1 MLLTILIAGARS
13 LRPKVEAA
21 QREKRN
27 CGASPSTRFSARYTE
42 SCYLVGKAMF
52 YFYLFAI
59 GLSFIISNIKAMSQL
74 RKRFSPFTGDVE
86 NEWGYGQVLALAL
99 VLMPALEFAAACF
112 RGFLFCIESLL

>member
-1 MLLTILIAGARS
+1 
-13 LRPKVEAA
+13 
-21 QREKRN
+21 
-27 CGASPSTRFSARYTE
+27 
-42 SCYLVGKAMF
+42 MF
-52 YFYLFAI
+52 YVYLFAI

-112 RGFLFCIESLL
+112 HGFPFCIESLL